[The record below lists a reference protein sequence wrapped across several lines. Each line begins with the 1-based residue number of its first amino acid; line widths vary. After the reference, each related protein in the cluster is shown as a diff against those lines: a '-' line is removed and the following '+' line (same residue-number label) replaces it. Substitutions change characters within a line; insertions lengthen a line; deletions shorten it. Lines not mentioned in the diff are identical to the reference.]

1 MLSIKSLLNPQPER
15 RSPHPSFPVSREKRQ
30 KMAKDAP
37 VFRRGKIQ
45 GECRYPPCEERDAE
59 LEKAHRELSLRP
71 FGNIADYPRQIP
83 YASDKKTFQERTG
96 RDSFHVFQYTFQIPG
111 EEKEWH
117 VMWDYNIGIVRITH
131 LFKCNGY
138 SKASPQGKMLNQN
151 PGLRDICHS
160 ITGGALSAQDLIP
173 IFAFHIGYWM
183 PYEAAKAM
191 AATFCWRIRY
201 ALTPLFGTEFPAMC
215 IPPTDRKTHGRMVIP
230 PEIVQRATSLSNYY
244 RSLEMKSIAGASPPA
259 INAPSSTHTL
269 LHGMGVF
276 GRQDSSLTLPPLKIP
291 RTKYAESNP
300 SARDSSMEPYYMS
313 PKSLS
318 SMSTFTPI
326 NPPRSSN
333 AIPRSRVESPRAI
346 LRAISDAMRPENVP
360 GGISDSDTES
370 DGSSNMYST
379 PNSPPVDDK
388 VAGLDE
394 PTNVASEAVAMQSD
408 YDDLTDSDD
417 DWQMDDDDDEDYRG
431 PPLRKTLVG
440 ASVGKDGSTS
450 PASQTKKYP
459 SRKSRAARPQR
470 SPHFTREVKAAEAL
484 LRLHMNEL
492 ESTGAETDMDDDE
505 LTSPPGS
512 RSLDGDES
520 RSRKRRRA
528 SL

>member
-15 RSPHPSFPVSREKRQ
+15 RIPYPSFPAFREKRQ

-71 FGNIADYPRQIP
+71 MGNIADYPRHIP
-83 YASDKKTFQERTG
+83 YASDKKTFQEKTG

-117 VMWDYNIGIVRITH
+117 VMWDYNIGITTP
-131 LFKCNGY
+131 
-138 SKASPQGKMLNQN
+138 AKMLNQN

-160 ITGGALSAQDLIP
+160 ITGGALSAQ
-173 IFAFHIGYWM
+173 GYWM

-230 PEIVQRATSLSNYY
+230 PEIVQRATNTSNYY
-244 RSLEMKSIAGASPPA
+244 RSLEIKSSTGTSPPTS
-259 INAPSSTHTL
+259 NTPSSTHTL
-269 LHGMGVF
+269 LHGMGLLT
-276 GRQDSSLTLPPLKIP
+276 RQDSSLTLPPLKIP
-291 RTKYAESNP
+291 RAHYPESNP
-300 SARDSSMEPYYMS
+300 SPRDSSMEPYCMS
-313 PKSLS
+313 PKSQS
-318 SMSTFTPI
+318 PMSTFTPI

-333 AIPRSRVESPRAI
+333 AMPREQVESPRTI
-346 LRAISDAMRPENVP
+346 LRAISDAMHPENIP
-360 GGISDSDTES
+360 GGISEDSDTES

-379 PNSPPVDDK
+379 PNCPSVDGHMETDK
-388 VAGLDE
+388 LGGLDE
-394 PTNVASEAVAMQSD
+394 AVNAASDVAAMQSD

-417 DWQMDDDDDEDYRG
+417 DWQMDDANDEDYRG
-431 PPLRKTLVG
+431 PPLKRTLGG
-440 ASVGKDGSTS
+440 ASFGKDGSIS
-450 PASQTKKYP
+450 PGSQSKKYP
-459 SRKSRAARPQR
+459 SRKSRAARPEP
-470 SPHFTREVKAAEAL
+470 SSHFTREVKAAEAL

-492 ESTGAETDMDDDE
+492 ESTGTDTEMGDDE
-505 LTSPPGS
+505 LTSPVGP
-512 RSLDGDES
+512 RSLDGDEPC
-520 RSRKRRRA
+520 SRKRRRA

>member
-15 RSPHPSFPVSREKRQ
+15 RSPYPFPAREKRQ

-37 VFRRGKIQ
+37 IFRRGKIQ

-71 FGNIADYPRQIP
+71 LGNIADYPRHIP
-83 YASDKKTFQERTG
+83 YASDKKTFQEKTG

-138 SKASPQGKMLNQN
+138 SKASPQ
-151 PGLRDICHS
+151 DS
-160 ITGGALSAQDLIP
+160 SST
-173 IFAFHIGYWM
+173 GYWM
-183 PYEAAKAM
+183 PYEAARAM
-191 AATFCWRIRY
+191 SATFCWRIRY
-201 ALTPLFGTEFPAMC
+201 ALTPLFGTDFPAMC
-215 IPPTDRKTHGRMVIP
+215 VPPTDRKSYGRMIIP
-230 PEIVQRATSLSNYY
+230 PEIVQRATNTSNYY
-244 RSLEMKSIAGASPPA
+244 RSLEMKSTTAASSPA
-259 INAPSSTHTL
+259 INEPSSTHTL
-269 LHGMGVF
+269 LHGMGLLS
-276 GRQDSSLTLPPLKIP
+276 RKDSLTLPPLKIP
-291 RTKYAESNP
+291 RTQYIESNP
-300 SARDSSMEPYYMS
+300 SARDSSMEPYCMS
-313 PKSLS
+313 PKSQS
-318 SMSTFTPI
+318 PMSTFTPI

-333 AIPRSRVESPRAI
+333 ALPRSRVESPRTI
-346 LRAISDAMRPENVP
+346 LRALSDAMRSGNVP
-360 GGISDSDTES
+360 RGISEDSDTDS

-379 PNSPPVDDK
+379 PNCPSVDGRMETDK
-388 VAGLDE
+388 LGLDE
-394 PTNVASEAVAMQSD
+394 PINGTSEVPATQSD
-408 YDDLTDSDD
+408 FDDLTDSDD
-417 DWQMDDDDDEDYRG
+417 DWQMDDTDDEDYRG
-431 PPLRKTLVG
+431 PPLRRTPG
-440 ASVGKDGSTS
+440 RASSRKDGSTS

-459 SRKSRAARPQR
+459 SRKSRAARPQS

-492 ESTGAETDMDDDE
+492 ESAETENEMDDDSMA
-505 LTSPPGS
+505 SPSES
-512 RSLDGDES
+512 RSLDGDGS

>member
-1 MLSIKSLLNPQPER
+1 
-15 RSPHPSFPVSREKRQ
+15 
-30 KMAKDAP
+30 MAKDAP

-83 YASDKKTFQERTG
+83 YASDKKTFQEKTG

-117 VMWDYNIGIVRITH
+117 VMWDYNIGITT
-131 LFKCNGY
+131 
-138 SKASPQGKMLNQN
+138 PGKMLNQN

-160 ITGGALSAQDLIP
+160 ITGGALSAQ
-173 IFAFHIGYWM
+173 GYWM

-230 PEIVQRATSLSNYY
+230 PEIVQRATNLSNYY
-244 RSLEMKSIAGASPPA
+244 RSLEIKSSAGANPPA

-269 LHGMGVF
+269 LHGMGVL
-276 GRQDSSLTLPPLKIP
+276 GRGDSSLTLPPLKIP
-291 RTKYAESNP
+291 RTKYADSNP
-300 SARDSSMEPYYMS
+300 SARDSSMEPYCMS
-313 PKSLS
+313 PKSQS

-326 NPPRSSN
+326 NPPRSSG

-346 LRAISDAMRPENVP
+346 LRAISDAMRPDNVP
-360 GGISDSDTES
+360 GGISDSETES

-394 PTNVASEAVAMQSD
+394 PTNAASEVVAVQSD

-431 PPLRKTLVG
+431 PPLKKTLVG
-440 ASVGKDGSTS
+440 ASVDKDGSTS
-450 PASQTKKYP
+450 PVSQTKKYP
-459 SRKSRAARPQR
+459 SRKSRAARPQP

-492 ESTGAETDMDDDE
+492 ESTGIETEMDDDE

>member
-15 RSPHPSFPVSREKRQ
+15 RIPYPSFSASREKR

-45 GECRYPPCEERDAE
+45 GECRYPPCEERDME

-71 FGNIADYPRQIP
+71 MGNIADYPRHIP
-83 YASDKKTFQERTG
+83 YASDKKTFQEKTG

-117 VMWDYNIGIVRITH
+117 VMWDYNIGITTP
-131 LFKCNGY
+131 
-138 SKASPQGKMLNQN
+138 AKMLNQN

-160 ITGGALSAQDLIP
+160 ITGGALSAQ
-173 IFAFHIGYWM
+173 GYWM

-230 PEIVQRATSLSNYY
+230 PEIVQRATSTSNYY
-244 RSLEMKSIAGASPPA
+244 RSLEMKSSTGGSPPA
-259 INAPSSTHTL
+259 TNTPSSTHTL
-269 LHGMGVF
+269 LHGMGLLSQ
-276 GRQDSSLTLPPLKIP
+276 QDPSLTLPPLKIP
-291 RTKYAESNP
+291 RAHYSESNP
-300 SARDSSMEPYYMS
+300 SARDSSTEPYCVS
-313 PKSLS
+313 PKSQS
-318 SMSTFTPI
+318 PMSTFTPI
-326 NPPRSSN
+326 NPPRSTN
-333 AIPRSRVESPRAI
+333 VIPRSQVESPRTI

-360 GGISDSDTES
+360 GGTSEDSDTES

-379 PNSPPVDDK
+379 PNCPSVDGHMETDK
-388 VAGLDE
+388 LGGLDD
-394 PTNVASEAVAMQSD
+394 PTNATSDVAALQSD

-417 DWQMDDDDDEDYRG
+417 DWQMDDANDEDYRG
-431 PPLRKTLVG
+431 PPSRGPL
-440 ASVGKDGSTS
+440 
-450 PASQTKKYP
+450 TKKYP
-459 SRKSRAARPQR
+459 SRKSRAARPEL
-470 SPHFTREVKAAEAL
+470 SSHFTREVKAAEAL

-492 ESTGAETDMDDDE
+492 ESTGTDTEMDDDE
-505 LTSPPGS
+505 LTSPVGP

>member
-15 RSPHPSFPVSREKRQ
+15 RIPYPSFPASREKR

-71 FGNIADYPRQIP
+71 MGNIADYPRHIP
-83 YASDKKTFQERTG
+83 YASDKKTFQEKTG

-117 VMWDYNIGIVRITH
+117 VMWDYNIGITTP
-131 LFKCNGY
+131 
-138 SKASPQGKMLNQN
+138 AKMLNQN

-160 ITGGALSAQDLIP
+160 ITGGALSAQ
-173 IFAFHIGYWM
+173 GYWM

-230 PEIVQRATSLSNYY
+230 SEIVQRATDTSNYY
-244 RSLEMKSIAGASPPA
+244 RSLEMKSSTGGSALA
-259 INAPSSTHTL
+259 INTPSSTHTL
-269 LHGMGVF
+269 LHDMGILS
-276 GRQDSSLTLPPLKIP
+276 RQDTSLTLPPLKFP
-291 RTKYAESNP
+291 RAHYAESNP
-300 SARDSSMEPYYMS
+300 SARDSSMEPYCMS
-313 PKSLS
+313 PKSQS
-318 SMSTFTPI
+318 PMSTFTPI

-333 AIPRSRVESPRAI
+333 AIPRSRVESPRTI

-360 GGISDSDTES
+360 GGISEESDTES

-379 PNSPPVDDK
+379 PNCPSVDGHMETDK
-388 VAGLDE
+388 LGGLDE
-394 PTNVASEAVAMQSD
+394 PANAASDVAAMKSD
-408 YDDLTDSDD
+408 YDDLTDSDE
-417 DWQMDDDDDEDYRG
+417 DWQMDDANDEDYRG
-431 PPLRKTLVG
+431 PPLKRTVGG
-440 ASVGKDGSTS
+440 ASFGKDGSIS
-450 PASQTKKYP
+450 PGSQTKKYP
-459 SRKSRAARPQR
+459 SRKSRAARPEP
-470 SPHFTREVKAAEAL
+470 SSHFSREVKAAEAL

-492 ESTGAETDMDDDE
+492 GSTGTDTEMDDDE
-505 LTSPPGS
+505 LTSPVGP

>member
-15 RSPHPSFPVSREKRQ
+15 RHPYTSFPAPREKRQ

-59 LEKAHRELSLRP
+59 LEQAHRELSLRP
-71 FGNIADYPRQIP
+71 MGNIADYPRHIP
-83 YASDKKTFQERTG
+83 YASDKKTFQEKTG

-117 VMWDYNIGIVRITH
+117 VMWDYNIGITTP
-131 LFKCNGY
+131 
-138 SKASPQGKMLNQN
+138 AKMLNQN

-160 ITGGALSAQDLIP
+160 ITGGALSAQ
-173 IFAFHIGYWM
+173 GYWM
-183 PYEAAKAM
+183 PYEAARAM

-215 IPPTDRKTHGRMVIP
+215 IPPRTAKPMAGWS
-230 PEIVQRATSLSNYY
+230 SLR
-244 RSLEMKSIAGASPPA
+244 RSLAPQTAPPV
-259 INAPSSTHTL
+259 INTPSLTHTL
-269 LHGMGVF
+269 LDRTNLLN
-276 GRQDSSLTLPPLKIP
+276 RQDSSLTLPPLKIP
-291 RTKYAESNP
+291 RHQYAESNP

-313 PKSLS
+313 PKSQS
-318 SMSTFTPI
+318 PMSTTFTPI

-333 AIPRSRVESPRAI
+333 AMPRSRAESPRTI

-360 GGISDSDTES
+360 SGISEDSDTES

-379 PNSPPVDDK
+379 PNCPSVDGHMMETDK
-388 VAGLDE
+388 LGDLDE
-394 PTNVASEAVAMQSD
+394 PTTTSDVAAMQSE

-417 DWQMDDDDDEDYRG
+417 DWQMDDANDEDYRG
-431 PPLRKTLVG
+431 PPLKRTLG
-440 ASVGKDGSTS
+440 GEASFGIDGSIN
-450 PASQTKKYP
+450 PESQTKKYP
-459 SRKSRAARPQR
+459 SRKSRAARPEP

-492 ESTGAETDMDDDE
+492 ESTGTDTEMDDDD
-505 LTSPPGS
+505 LNSTSGS
-512 RSLDGDES
+512 RSLDGDGS

>member
-15 RSPHPSFPVSREKRQ
+15 RIPYPSFPASREKRQ

-71 FGNIADYPRQIP
+71 MGNIADYPRHIP
-83 YASDKKTFQERTG
+83 YASDKKTFQEKTG

-138 SKASPQGKMLNQN
+138 SKTTPAKMLNQN

-160 ITGGALSAQDLIP
+160 ITGGALSAQ
-173 IFAFHIGYWM
+173 GYWM

-230 PEIVQRATSLSNYY
+230 PEIVQRATNTSNYY
-244 RSLEMKSIAGASPPA
+244 RSLEMKSSTGSSPPTS
-259 INAPSSTHTL
+259 NTPSSTHTL
-269 LHGMGVF
+269 LHGMGLST
-276 GRQDSSLTLPPLKIP
+276 RQDSSLTLPPLKIP
-291 RTKYAESNP
+291 RAHYPESNP
-300 SARDSSMEPYYMS
+300 SARDSSMEPYCMS
-313 PKSLS
+313 PKSQS
-318 SMSTFTPI
+318 PMSTFTPI

-333 AIPRSRVESPRAI
+333 AMPRERVESPRTI

-360 GGISDSDTES
+360 GGISEDSDTES

-379 PNSPPVDDK
+379 PNCPSVDGHMETDK
-388 VAGLDE
+388 LGGLDE
-394 PTNVASEAVAMQSD
+394 PANAASDVAAMQSD

-417 DWQMDDDDDEDYRG
+417 DWQMDDANDEDYRG
-431 PPLRKTLVG
+431 PPLKRTLGG
-440 ASVGKDGSTS
+440 ASYGKEGSIS
-450 PASQTKKYP
+450 PGSQSKKYP
-459 SRKSRAARPQR
+459 SRKSRAARPEP
-470 SPHFTREVKAAEAL
+470 SSHFTREVKAAEAL

-492 ESTGAETDMDDDE
+492 ESTGTDTEMGDDE
-505 LTSPPGS
+505 STSPVGP
-512 RSLDGDES
+512 RSLDGDEP
-520 RSRKRRRA
+520 RSGKRRRA

>member
-15 RSPHPSFPVSREKRQ
+15 RNPHPSFPASREKRQ

-83 YASDKKTFQERTG
+83 YASDKKTFQEKTG

-138 SKASPQGKMLNQN
+138 SKASLQGKMLNQN

-160 ITGGALSAQDLIP
+160 ITGGALSAQ
-173 IFAFHIGYWM
+173 GYWM

-230 PEIVQRATSLSNYY
+230 PDIVQRATNLSNYY
-244 RSLEMKSIAGASPPA
+244 RSLEMKSSAGANPPA

-269 LHGMGVF
+269 LRGMG
-276 GRQDSSLTLPPLKIP
+276 IP
-291 RTKYAESNP
+291 RTKYADSNP
-300 SARDSSMEPYYMS
+300 SARDSSMEPYCMS
-313 PKSLS
+313 PRSQS

-333 AIPRSRVESPRAI
+333 VIPRSRVESPRAI

-360 GGISDSDTES
+360 GGISDSETES

-388 VAGLDE
+388 LAGLDE
-394 PTNVASEAVAMQSD
+394 PTNPALEVVATQSD

-431 PPLRKTLVG
+431 PPLKKTLVG
-440 ASVGKDGSTS
+440 APVGKDGSTS
-450 PASQTKKYP
+450 PASLTKKYP
-459 SRKSRAARPQR
+459 SRKSRAARPQP

-492 ESTGAETDMDDDE
+492 ESTGTETEMDDDE
-505 LTSPPGS
+505 LTSPPDC

>member
-1 MLSIKSLLNPQPER
+1 MLSIKSLLNPKPER
-15 RSPHPSFPVSREKRQ
+15 RYPYTSFPAPREKRQ

-59 LEKAHRELSLRP
+59 LEQAHRELSLRP
-71 FGNIADYPRQIP
+71 MGNIADYPRHIP
-83 YASDKKTFQERTG
+83 YASDKKTFQEKTG

-117 VMWDYNIGIVRITH
+117 VMWDYNIGITTP
-131 LFKCNGY
+131 
-138 SKASPQGKMLNQN
+138 AKMLNQN

-160 ITGGALSAQDLIP
+160 ITGGALSAQ
-173 IFAFHIGYWM
+173 GYWM

-215 IPPTDRKTHGRMVIP
+215 IPPTDRKSHGRMVIP
-230 PEIVQRATSLSNYY
+230 PEIVQRATNTSNYY
-244 RSLEMKSIAGASPPA
+244 RSLEMKSSTAGSAPV
-259 INAPSSTHTL
+259 INNPSLTHTL
-269 LHGMGVF
+269 LDRTDLF
-276 GRQDSSLTLPPLKIP
+276 SRQDSSLTLPPLKIP
-291 RTKYAESNP
+291 RHQYAESNP

-313 PKSLS
+313 PKSQS
-318 SMSTFTPI
+318 PMSNTFTPV

-333 AIPRSRVESPRAI
+333 AMPRSRVESPRTL

-360 GGISDSDTES
+360 GGISEDSDTDS
-370 DGSSNMYST
+370 DGSSNVYST
-379 PNSPPVDDK
+379 PNCPSVDGHVMETDK
-388 VAGLDE
+388 LGDLDE
-394 PTNVASEAVAMQSD
+394 RNAASDEAGMHSD

-417 DWQMDDDDDEDYRG
+417 DWQMDDANDEDYRG
-431 PPLRKTLVG
+431 PPLKRTLG
-440 ASVGKDGSTS
+440 GRASFGKDGSIS
-450 PASQTKKYP
+450 PGAQPKKYP
-459 SRKSRAARPQR
+459 SRKSRAARPEP

-492 ESTGAETDMDDDE
+492 ESAGTDTEMDDDQ
-505 LTSPPGS
+505 LASPSAS